1 MTKTANY
8 YKRAAEKNNK
18 GRLNLRLLNIGLFL
32 TIATF
37 AFFYLI
43 GISDLTA
50 KGFILQDL
58 RSQTSD
64 LEERMSFYEQEVN
77 SLQSF
82 YALNEQA
89 KTLDMVAVS
98 NIEYIKAGNSTVAK
112 K

>member
-8 YKRAAEKNNK
+8 YKRSAEKNTK
-18 GRLNLRLLNIGLFL
+18 DRLNLRILNIGLLL
-32 TIATF
+32 TIATI
-37 AFFYLI
+37 AFLYLI

-58 RSQTSD
+58 RSQTND
-64 LEERMSFYEQEVN
+64 LEERRAFYEQEMN

-82 YALNEQA
+82 YVLNEQA
-89 KTLDMVAVS
+89 KTLNMVAIS
-98 NIEYIKAGNSTVAK
+98 DIEYIKAGDTAVAK

>member
-8 YKRAAEKNNK
+8 YKRAAEKNSK
-18 GRLNLRLLNIGLFL
+18 GRLNLRILNIGLFL
-32 TIATF
+32 TLATF

-58 RSQTSD
+58 RSQNSE
-64 LEERMSFYEQEVN
+64 LEESVAFYEQEVN

-82 YALNEQA
+82 YVLNEQA
-89 KTLDMVAVS
+89 KTLNMVAIS
-98 NIEYIKAGNSTVAK
+98 DIEYIKAGSSIVAK